1 MLYFVQT
8 FNTYSPKK
16 RACKKL
22 IDFVQKFERVLV
34 KDEVSLDA
42 LKEEIRI
49 KIDGINAEHPKLK
62 KIRFSASNIGG
73 RVQRIDA
80 SVDNMGCSDYVF
92 FMDICRVR
100 GIYQFSERAAT
111 AKKEIVTP
119 GICRVCGCTEYD
131 PCFHP
136 DYGTCWWGDDG
147 HTICSHCADSNIK
160 DDSATEHCIN
170 SKRCHE

>member
-8 FNTYSPKK
+8 FNTYSPKN

-42 LKEEIRI
+42 L
-49 KIDGINAEHPKLK
+49 
-62 KIRFSASNIGG
+62 RFSASNIGG

-100 GIYQFSERAAT
+100 SIYQFSERAAT

-119 GICRVCGCTEYD
+119 GICRVCGCTEND

>member
-8 FNTYSPKK
+8 FNTYSPKN

-22 IDFVQKFERVLV
+22 LDFVQKFERVLI
-34 KDEVSLDA
+34 KDELSLDV

-49 KIDGINAEHPKLK
+49 KVDEINAEHPKLK
-62 KIRFSASNIGG
+62 RIRFSASNIGG
-73 RVQRIDA
+73 GLQRVEA

-100 GIYQFSERAAT
+100 SIYQFSEGLAA
-111 AKKEIVTP
+111 ANREIGTP
-119 GICRVCGCTEYD
+119 GICRVCGCTENN

-136 DYGTCWWGDDG
+136 DYGTCWWADDE
-147 HTICSHCADSNIK
+147 HTICSHCADSKIK
-160 DDSATEHCIN
+160 DDPATEHCVN
-170 SKRCHE
+170 SRKE